1 MKYSIIFPVFNE
13 EKTIET
19 VWQRTK
25 GVLDKLSSD
34 YEIIFV
40 NDGSHDTTQELLKD
54 LHTKDK
60 RVKVISFSRN
70 FGHQVAVTA
79 GINFASGEA
88 VAILDADL
96 QDPPEVLPQF
106 FKKLAEG
113 YDVVYAVRTKRK
125 ENALKRFAYSLSYR
139 ILHKVANIDI
149 PVDAGDFCVMSS
161 RAIKALNSMPER
173 NRFVRGLRS
182 WIGFKQIGL
191 EYEREARYAGESKYD
206 FRRLMKLA
214 FDGIFSFSFVPLQF
228 MFYVGF
234 ISLLLSIVGVL
245 GAIYLRF
252 FTTAYKQVPGFA
264 TTIILVMFIGGLQLF
279 SMGVLGEYMRRI
291 YEESKQRPQYII
303 ESKMGL

>member
-1 MKYSIIFPVFNE
+1 MKYSVILPVFNE

-25 GVLDKLSSD
+25 RVLDKLSSD

-40 NDGSHDTTQELLKD
+40 NDGSYDTTQELLKD

-60 RVKVISFSRN
+60 RVKVINFSRN

-88 VAILDADL
+88 VAILDSDL

-106 FKKLAEG
+106 FKKLTEG
-113 YDVVYAVRTKRK
+113 YDIVYAVRTKRK

-149 PVDAGDFCVMSS
+149 PVDAGDFCVMSD

-182 WIGFKQIGL
+182 WIGFKQIGV

-206 FRRLMKLA
+206 FKRLMKLA

-234 ISLLLSIVGVL
+234 ISLVLSIIGVL